1 MRNIKMKTTKKCLL
15 GLAGGL
21 LLGTSS
27 LASAAFLPFTIQEGA
42 VPGTPD
48 NLLVDV
54 GKFTGAYQEII
65 TINADFSLDF
75 FGVAKWAGFADT
87 QGDSVPSFLNSPQIV
102 GGYELYS
109 IFSGKGTF
117 DPGTNR
123 FSIDE
128 AVFSWTADPNG
139 DTTFFGGNL
148 TDYASTNTALDA
160 IASTG
165 GITGAGEDVDF
176 GGSDTLFF
184 GTGIGGVPGAFQAI
198 WTDFELTAAG
208 EAYFVA
214 PRPFYITVEA
224 TGDVDQDNFGPG
236 TFGITGDVS
245 AIFVDIPEPGTLALM
260 GLALT
265 MLGLTGIRR
274 RQQG

>member
-54 GKFTGAYQEII
+54 GKFTGSYQEII
-65 TINADFSLDF
+65 TINDDFSLNF
-75 FGVAKWAGFADT
+75 FGVASWAGFDDT
-87 QGDSVPSFLNSPQIV
+87 LGQPVDSFLRSPQPN
-102 GGYELYS
+102 GYRLYS
-109 IFSGKGTF
+109 IFSGSGTF
-117 DPGTNR
+117 NPGTNR

-128 AVFSWTADPNG
+128 AAFSWTADPDG

-148 TDYASTNTALDA
+148 TTYASANTALDA

-165 GITGAGEDVDF
+165 GITGASEDVDF

-224 TGDVDQDNFGPG
+224 TGDVDQDNFAPG